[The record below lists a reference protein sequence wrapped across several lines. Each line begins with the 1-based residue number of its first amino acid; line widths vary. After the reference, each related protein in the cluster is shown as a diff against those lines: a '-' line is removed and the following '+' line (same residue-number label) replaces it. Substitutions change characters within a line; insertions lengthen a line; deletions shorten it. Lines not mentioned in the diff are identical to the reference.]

1 MGVCGH
7 TRVKAV
13 VRVGGGTLPKG
24 RAVPCGFELVSK
36 CVPSESHSPGV
47 SPDIWSSVSCPFIN

>member
-13 VRVGGGTLPKG
+13 MRAGGGTLPKG
-24 RAVPCGFELVSK
+24 WAVPCGFDLKLVSK
-36 CVPSESHSPGV
+36 CVPSESH
-47 SPDIWSSVSCPFIN
+47 